1 MRAPLCR
8 YAYILTA
15 AIKYL
20 NKALKQVKH
29 TDKPI
34 RVHIDGGANRSIT
47 NDISLL
53 SNFKNIKR
61 YSMQGVAANE
71 PALYCTD
78 IGLLPW
84 KAYNGDVIFVKCY
97 YSEAA
102 ADTIISPTD
111 VVINHITAFN
121 AWGQYSNIDTGE
133 GRIEFHHRNHDTPI
147 IFTLTASNDLWY
159 HNGNG
164 CIIQDYQPAIQ
175 DSNPTIK

>member
-1 MRAPLCR
+1 MHHVMMLHHHKCTPPPHSSSQNQPLQLSHKYEFTNTDTQCNEK
-8 YAYILTA
+8 A

-29 TDKPI
+29 TDKLI

-71 PALYCTD
+71 PALYCAG

-84 KAYNGDVIFVKCY
+84 KADNGDVIFVKCY

-102 ADTIISPTD
+102 ADTIISPTE
-111 VVINHITAFN
+111 VVINYITALN

-133 GRIEFHHRNHDTPI
+133 G
-147 IFTLTASNDLWY
+147 
-159 HNGNG
+159 
-164 CIIQDYQPAIQ
+164 
-175 DSNPTIK
+175 